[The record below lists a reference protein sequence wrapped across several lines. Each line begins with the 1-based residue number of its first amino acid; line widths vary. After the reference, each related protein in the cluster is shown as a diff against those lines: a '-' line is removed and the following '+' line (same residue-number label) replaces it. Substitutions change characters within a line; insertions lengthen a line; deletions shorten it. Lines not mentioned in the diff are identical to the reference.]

1 MGSEEQTGDR
11 QHRLGKLWMQRLR
24 DLDKSA
30 VLLERKAFNN
40 VWERLELRTHVSF
53 LSRLVCRNSYE

>member
-40 VWERLELRTHVSF
+40 VWECLELRTHVSF

>member
-11 QHRLGKLWMQRLR
+11 EHRLAKLWMWLR

-30 VLLERKAFNN
+30 VLLGRKAVNN
-40 VWERLELRTHVSF
+40 VWQCLELRTHMSF
-53 LSRLVCRNSYE
+53 LSRLVCRNS